1 MKGKSIMIPIEV
13 EPWQLRRAELVP
25 YSSTYP
31 VSHLVDDGP
40 ASYSEADLH
49 AYTLWRRLHESEPPT
64 VPFFTV
70 GTWSVDRFEAL
81 YQLRRYRLDDPA
93 LFFQEGDPFR
103 RDTRWPPQQLD
114 WLIEKYVCWLAA
126 GNEPPPLRG
135 CEMEKGR
142 IRVQDGYHR
151 AAAQVRAARVET
163 LMWVSVAFTK
173 TSGFMTDL
181 THRIAIE
188 EALRADKPVP
198 MAVLEDY
205 PNLAA
210 LMQPANGWDDPGKER
225 AA

>member
-1 MKGKSIMIPIEV
+1 MRASEV
-13 EPWQLRRAELVP
+13 EPWQLRRSELVP

-49 AYTLWRRLHESEPPT
+49 AYTLWRRLHETEPPT
-64 VPFFTV
+64 VPFFAV

-81 YQLRRYRLDDPA
+81 YQLRRYRLDDPV

-103 RDTRWPPQQLD
+103 RDTRWPPRQLE
-114 WLIEKYVCWLAA
+114 WLIEKYLSWLAA
-126 GNEPPPLRG
+126 GHEPPPLRG
-135 CEMEKGR
+135 CEMERGR

-151 AAAQVRAARVET
+151 AAALVRALRQET
-163 LMWVSVAFTK
+163 LMWVSVGYTK
-173 TSGFMTDL
+173 PNGFMTDL

-188 EALRADKPVP
+188 EALRAGRPVP
-198 MAVLEDY
+198 TSVLEDY
-205 PNLAA
+205 GDLAA
-210 LMQPANGWDDPGKER
+210 LTHAMDGRRAPVEGR